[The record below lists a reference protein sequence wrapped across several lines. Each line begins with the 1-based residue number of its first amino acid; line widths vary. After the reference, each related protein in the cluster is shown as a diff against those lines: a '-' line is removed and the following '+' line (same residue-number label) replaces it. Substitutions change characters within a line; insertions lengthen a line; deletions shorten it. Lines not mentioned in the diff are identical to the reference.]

1 MKNKDD
7 SLFPFYEFAVGRAGI
22 GVHAIDQNGRTVI
35 YNEKMKEIEG
45 LALEDVGDR
54 SILELFNFEKEE
66 STLLKVLQSGKEQ
79 LNVKQTYW
87 NRNGTEITT
96 VNDTFPVFD
105 GEKLIGAVELA
116 RDVTAIE
123 KYVLQPLRK
132 HNHARSL
139 NQIVAESEAMKTV
152 IATAKKAAQANVPIL
167 LIGESGTGKDL
178 IAESIHHELLPTK
191 GMFYSLFCH
200 SSDPDLMN
208 RLEDELHDVETM
220 TLFCERID
228 LLPIPQQQKLLS
240 ILQSA
245 DQSKKQFI
253 ASIDEDP
260 VELIASG
267 ALLKDLYYFFVSFV
281 IQIPPLRKRKED
293 ILPFVVAYLT
303 QRKERFGSP
312 LECVTPEVEA
322 LFLEYDWPGNLRE
335 LELLLDEVSSLSTT
349 DTCITY
355 EMLPL
360 HFRMK
365 QHEKSEEPTQAVDF
379 IIQPQRELLP
389 LDQFLHE
396 AEVYYLQKAMKLH
409 EGNITKTANALGMS
423 RQNLQYRL
431 RKLKNGA
438 VT

>member
-1 MKNKDD
+1 MKNNDEA
-7 SLFPFYEFAVGRAGI
+7 LFPFYKFAVDHAGI
-22 GVHAIDQNGRTVI
+22 GIHAIDQNGRTVI

-66 STLLKVLQSGKEQ
+66 STLLKVLQNGKEQ

-87 NRNGTEITT
+87 NQTGTEITT
-96 VNDTFPVFD
+96 VNDTFPVFEED
-105 GEKLIGAVELA
+105 KLIGAVELA

-132 HNHARSL
+132 HNHSRSL
-139 NQIVAESEAMKTV
+139 SQFVADSEAMKTV
-152 IATAKKAAQANVPIL
+152 LATAKKAARAKVPIL
-167 LIGESGTGKDL
+167 LIGESGTGKEL
-178 IAESIHHELLPTK
+178 IAESIHHELLPPK

-200 SSDPDLMN
+200 SSDPELID
-208 RLEDELHDVETM
+208 RLEEEVNGEDVL

-228 LLPIPQQQKLLS
+228 LLSIPLQQKLLS
-240 ILQSA
+240 ILQA
-245 DQSKKQFI
+245 TDQSKKQFI

-267 ALLKDLYYFFVSFV
+267 TLLKDLYYFFVSFV

-293 ILPFVVAYLT
+293 ILPFVTTYLT
-303 QRKERFGSP
+303 YRKERFGSP
-312 LECVTPEVEA
+312 LECVTPDVEG
-322 LFLEYDWPGNLRE
+322 LFLEYDWPGNFRE

-349 DTCITY
+349 DTCISY
-355 EMLPL
+355 EMLPM

-365 QHEKSEEPTQAVDF
+365 QQVKAEEPTQATDF
-379 IIQPQRELLP
+379 IVQPQRELLP
-389 LDQFLHE
+389 LDQYLRE
-396 AEVYYLQKAMKLH
+396 AEAYYVQKAMKLH
-409 EGNITKTANALGMS
+409 DGNVTKTANALGMS

-431 RKLKNGA
+431 RKLKNGEKD
-438 VT
+438 

>member
-1 MKNKDD
+1 MKSNDIA
-7 SLFPFYEFAVGRAGI
+7 LFPFYKLAVDHSGI
-22 GVHAIDQNGRTVI
+22 GVHAIDLDGRTVI
-35 YNEKMKEIEG
+35 YNNKMKEIEG
-45 LALEDVGDR
+45 LALKDVGDR

-87 NRNGTEITT
+87 NRIGTEITT

-105 GEKLIGAVELA
+105 GDKLIGAVELA

-123 KYVLQPLRK
+123 KYVLRPLQKRV
-132 HNHARSL
+132 HIRSL
-139 NQIVAESEAMKTV
+139 NQIVAESDAMKTV
-152 IATAKKAAQANVPIL
+152 IATAEKAAQADVPVL

-178 IAESIHHELLPTK
+178 IAESIHHELLPPK

-200 SSDPDLMN
+200 SSDPELMDRLEEEMN
-208 RLEDELHDVETM
+208 REETM

-228 LLPIPQQQKLLS
+228 LLPIPLQQKLLS
-240 ILQSA
+240 ILQST
-245 DQSKKQFI
+245 DQSKKLFI

-267 ALLKDLYYFFVSFV
+267 TLLKDLYYFFVSFV
-281 IQIPPLRKRKED
+281 IHIPPLRKRKED
-293 ILPFVVAYLT
+293 VLPFVMAYLT
-303 QRKERFGSP
+303 ERKERFGSP
-312 LECVTPEVEA
+312 LECVSPEVETF
-322 LFLEYDWPGNLRE
+322 FLKYDWPGNLRE
-335 LELLLDEVSSLSTT
+335 LELLLDEVASLSTT

-355 EMLPL
+355 DMLPL

-365 QHEKSEEPTQAVDF
+365 QPEAIEEPAQAVDF
-379 IIQPQRELLP
+379 IVQPERELPP
-389 LDQFLHE
+389 LDQYLRE

-409 EGNITKTANALGMS
+409 GGNVTKTANALGMS

-431 RKLKNGA
+431 RKIKNGEKD
-438 VT
+438 

>member
-1 MKNKDD
+1 MKKYDIP
-7 SLFPFYEFAVGRAGI
+7 LFPFYKFAVDHAGI
-22 GVHAIDQNGRTVI
+22 GVHAIDRDGRTVI
-35 YNEKMKEIEG
+35 YNNKMKEIEG

-66 STLLKVLQSGKEQ
+66 STLLKVLQSGREQ
-79 LNVKQTYW
+79 RNVKQTYW

-105 GEKLIGAVELA
+105 EDKLIGAVELA

-123 KYVLQPLRK
+123 KYVLHPLRK
-132 HNHARSL
+132 RIHTRSM
-139 NQIVAESEAMKTV
+139 NQIVAESDAMKTV
-152 IATAKKAAQANVPIL
+152 IATAKKAAQADVPVL

-191 GMFYSLFCH
+191 GMFYSLFCN
-200 SSDPDLMN
+200 SSDPDLMD
-208 RLEDELHDVETM
+208 RLEEEVNREETM

-228 LLPIPQQQKLLS
+228 LLPIPLQQKLLS
-240 ILQSA
+240 ILQST

-253 ASIDEDP
+253 ASVDEDP

-267 ALLKDLYYFFVSFV
+267 TLLKDLYYFFVSFV

-293 ILPFVVAYLT
+293 VLPFVMAYLT
-303 QRKERFGSP
+303 ERKERFGSP
-312 LECVTPEVEA
+312 LECVSAEVEE
-322 LFLEYDWPGNLRE
+322 LFLKYDWPGNLRE

-355 EMLPL
+355 DMLPL

-365 QHEKSEEPTQAVDF
+365 QAETTEVPTQALDF
-379 IIQPQRELLP
+379 IVQPQRELLP
-389 LDQFLHE
+389 LDQYLRE

-409 EGNITKTANALGMS
+409 DGNVTKTANALGMS

-431 RKLKNGA
+431 RKIKNGEKD
-438 VT
+438 